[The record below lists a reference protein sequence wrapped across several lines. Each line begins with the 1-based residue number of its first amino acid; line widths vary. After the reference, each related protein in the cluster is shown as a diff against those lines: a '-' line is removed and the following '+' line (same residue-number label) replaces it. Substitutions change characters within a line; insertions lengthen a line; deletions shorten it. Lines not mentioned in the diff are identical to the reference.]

1 MKKTDY
7 HDFYQ
12 IFIDEYLPLKITG
25 EWLTDYEEYMDEV
38 VFLFHR
44 MYDMGNLDEHVAYR
58 LLSSVVETSF
68 VHFKNNDLI

>member
-25 EWLTDYEEYMDEV
+25 EWLTDYEEYVDEV

-44 MYDMGNLDEHVAYR
+44 MYDMGNLSEPVALR
-58 LLSSVVETSF
+58 LLASVIETSF
-68 VHFKNNDLI
+68 VHFKNNDLV

>member
-1 MKKTDY
+1 MEKTNY

-25 EWLTDYEEYMDEV
+25 EWLVDYEEYVDEV

-44 MYDMGNLDEHVAYR
+44 MYDTGNLMETVAYR
-58 LLSSVVETSF
+58 LLASVVETSF
-68 VHFKNNDLI
+68 VHMKSNNLI